1 MGMLGNQLAAGTA
14 LTIANDSFNGDGST
28 TAFTLSHAV
37 SNVNDI
43 EVLVDNVQQ
52 SPYDSSYS
60 VSGTTLTFSGAP
72 SAGTNNIY
80 VIYNASKHI
89 TTSQVIPDNGS
100 VTSSK
105 LDDGSVTSSKL
116 DTNIAVA
123 GTFRSDGHAAVG
135 ANIISS
141 QRALSVAGA
150 TDGSTSNILGLCNSS
165 LASKFSVRDDGIVT
179 AANLIIANGGVRI
192 GGTGTGNDLDDYEEG
207 FYTPTY
213 GATAGYGNQT
223 YTQRTGV
230 YTKIGNIVKVW
241 VDMTLSANSSQAGIP
256 LITLPFAAASSANL
270 GTDSVGAQ
278 RYDMGSWTPWA
289 VSSTISSA
297 LTTGWIANS
306 DQHIT
311 MYYWSGSH
319 NYGHTALP
327 LNATGRISGTIWYTA
342 AF

>member
-89 TTSQVIPDNGS
+89 TTSQVIPS
-100 VTSSK
+100 
-105 LDDGSVTSSKL
+105 DGSVTSSKL
-116 DTNIAVA
+116 DTNISISGSLTTA
-123 GTFRSDGHAAVG
+123 GIT
-135 ANIISS
+135 
-141 QRALSVAGA
+141 
-150 TDGSTSNILGLCNSS
+150 STSRHDVNFNGSATQAFKYTDTGGGN
-165 LASKFSVRDDGIVT
+165 LASFGQFYNPSNALIGNIQNANNDGIHLNVKNGSVVFSNVGYT
-179 AANLIIANGGVRI
+179 AANA
-192 GGTGTGNDLDDYEEG
+192 LDDYEEG

-213 GATAGYGNQT
+213 GATGGYGNQT
-223 YTQRTGV
+223 YTLRTGV
-230 YTKIGNIVKVW
+230 YTKIGRMVKVW
-241 VDMTLSANSSQAGIP
+241 VDMSLSANSSQAGIP
-256 LITLPFAAASSANL
+256 LVTLPFASASSSAF
-270 GTDSVGAQ
+270 GTDSTGSQ

-289 VSSTISSA
+289 VDSGISSGP
-297 LTTGWIANS
+297 TTGWIANGDS
-306 DQHIT
+306 HMV
-311 MYYWSGSH
+311 MYRWSGNY
-319 NYGHTALP
+319 NYGHTNLP

>member
-1 MGMLGNQLAAGTA
+1 MGMLGNHLAAGQA

-28 TAFTLSHAV
+28 TAFTLSHTV
-37 SNVNDI
+37 SSVNDI

-89 TTSQVIPDNGS
+89 TTSQVIPD
-100 VTSSK
+100 
-105 LDDGSVTSSKL
+105 DGSVTSSKL

-150 TDGSTSNILGLCNSS
+150 TDGNTSNILGLFNSS

-179 AANLIIANGGVRI
+179 VANTIIANGGIRI

-207 FYTPTY
+207 FYSPSY
-213 GATAGYGNQT
+213 GATSGYGNQT
-223 YTQRTGV
+223 YTSRQGV
-230 YTKIGNIVKVW
+230 YTKIGRIVKVW
-241 VDMTLSANSSQAGIP
+241 IDISLSANSSQAGNA
-256 LITLPFAAASSANL
+256 LLTLPFAAATSAQM

-278 RYDMGSWTPWA
+278 RYDMGSFTPWA
-289 VSSTISSA
+289 VDNSISGSGV
-297 LTTGWIANS
+297 TTGWIANG
-306 DQHIT
+306 DQHMV
-311 MYYWSGSH
+311 MYRWTGGG
-319 NYGHTALP
+319 NAGHTALS
-327 LNATGRISGTIWYTA
+327 LNQTGRISGTIWYTA